1 MLCDSILK
9 VLCSSNSYCTV
20 VLQVQA
26 LSCFYIVL
34 DFVRESALS
43 FRCLQQ
49 KRGFF
54 FENDSGH
61 ETYIHGVCVCVML
74 LVRHSH
80 SLSIAFVLLCL
91 LPVWTPATNSKF
103 GIDRNVLV
111 MSDPKVRLH
120 CWMVLPSAWKPTCE
134 CSQLICWNTFGLL
147 LHSYCIR
154 HALQSFTE
162 LGKEGMQQKSTY
174 WSTWAVWGV
183 IFYWIFTA
191 LCGPWQPALGVQP
204 VQWWFSLV
212 ASTGLRRSS
221 LIETLAE
228 RKQQEKCAWQSDS
241 FDSHCRFDVT
251 TFQSFFQAWL

>member
-1 MLCDSILK
+1 MPSTKTWIL
-9 VLCSSNSYCTV
+9 
-20 VLQVQA
+20 
-26 LSCFYIVL
+26 
-34 DFVRESALS
+34 
-43 FRCLQQ
+43 
-49 KRGFF
+49 

-103 GIDRNVLV
+103 GIDMNVLV

-154 HALQSFTE
+154 HALKSFTE
-162 LGKEGMQQKSTY
+162 LGKEWMQQKSTY
-174 WSTWAVWGV
+174 GSTWAVWGV

-204 VQWWFSLV
+204 VQWWFFLGGFDGVTKVIFDRDTCWAQAARKVCLAKWLFWFSLPV
-212 ASTGLRRSS
+212 WCYHISKFFSRLDCKNF
-221 LIETLAE
+221 IEFL
-228 RKQQEKCAWQSDS
+228 
-241 FDSHCRFDVT
+241 
-251 TFQSFFQAWL
+251 